1 MTIVTDDPAWWPIID
16 WERVMS
22 YFVVA
27 SSTAVVYDW
36 ALSFA
41 QEFELVW
48 RQSWSFMT
56 VLYISV
62 RYGGIPFYVG
72 GVLSSIVSVSMTDI
86 SCTTLHFAQS
96 WIPVVI
102 NAMLGVIMMT
112 RIYAMYQRSKRML
125 IFLVVLLLASTVAAG
140 VMTAIGN
147 NYVSRAELI
156 LSGNSLCFTQY
167 TNPVAMALTRE
178 TLIPTLIWEILALCL
193 ALWIVAKHFCEVR
206 QMPIAGDSFTMLIKG
221 HVLDFVGFAAVSC
234 FNIGSLSPTL
244 MNSSS
249 AASNIYFGIL
259 QIVQPVQM
267 FVLGPRLIL
276 GIREYHAKL
285 VASSDEGTGMS
296 TIAFQERGQVSAGDG
311 V

>member
-1 MTIVTDDPAWWPIID
+1 
-16 WERVMS
+16 
-22 YFVVA
+22 
-27 SSTAVVYDW
+27 
-36 ALSFA
+36 
-41 QEFELVW
+41 
-48 RQSWSFMT
+48 
-56 VLYISV
+56 
-62 RYGGIPFYVG
+62 
-72 GVLSSIVSVSMTDI
+72 
-86 SCTTLHFAQS
+86 
-96 WIPVVI
+96 
-102 NAMLGVIMMT
+102 MLGVIMMT

-125 IFLVVLLLASTVAAG
+125 IFLVVLLVASTVAAG

-147 NYVSRAELI
+147 NYVSREELI

-167 TNPVAMALTRE
+167 TDPVAMALTHE

-193 ALWIVAKHFCEVR
+193 ALWIVTKHFCEVR
-206 QMPIAGDSFTMLIKG
+206 QMPTAGDSFTMLIKG
-221 HVLDFVGFAAVSC
+221 QYWTFFAAVSC

-259 QIVQPVQM
+259 QIVQPIQM

-296 TIAFQERGQVSAGDG
+296 TIAFQERGQVSTGDG